1 MHSYSS
7 RNSSL
12 QVAAIVCAA
21 VAVVSWDSAAATRIK
36 DLCEVQGV
44 RGNHVSGMGLVVGLA
59 GTGDKS
65 PLALEALEQ
74 VLRRSGIEVK
84 SASSLKSANV
94 AVVAVEGVLP
104 AFAKEGTRIDVTVK
118 SISDAKSLEGGS
130 LLSTLLLGADGEAY
144 AMAQGPIS
152 TGGFNADTG
161 GASVRL
167 NHVTVGRI
175 PLGAYVEREVP
186 STITDGERI
195 MLLLK
200 QPDFGTARNIE
211 EVINKEFEAASS
223 SALGGGS
230 VLVMVP
236 EESRPRLVEFIA
248 RVQDL
253 SVEIDMPSRIVINE
267 RTGTIV
273 VGGEVQIRP
282 CQVAHGSL
290 TLTVANTPQVSQ
302 PLPFSDG
309 ATTQTQ
315 TTDMQVV
322 NPDVS
327 LMPVEGTSAAEVAE
341 SLNRLKTTPR
351 DMISIFQA
359 LKAAGVLDADIE
371 IM

>member
-1 MHSYSS
+1 MHPTFSGKSFS
-7 RNSSL
+7 R
-12 QVAAIVCAA
+12 VAAVLGAAAA
-21 VAVVSWDSAAATRIK
+21 VSLCGTASATRIK

-44 RGNHVSGMGLVVGLA
+44 RGNSISGMGLVVGLA

-84 SASSLKSANV
+84 DGASLKSANV

-130 LLSTLLLGADGEAY
+130 LLSTLLLGADGETY
-144 AMAQGPIS
+144 AMAQGAVS
-152 TGGFNADTG
+152 TGGFNADTGG

-175 PLGAYVEREVP
+175 PMGAYVEREVP

-211 EVINKEFEAASS
+211 DVINKELEAASS

-230 VLVMVP
+230 VMVMVP
-236 EESRPRLVEFIA
+236 EENRPRLVEFIA
-248 RVQDL
+248 RIQDL
-253 SVEIDMPSRIVINE
+253 SVETD
-267 RTGTIV
+267 
-273 VGGEVQIRP
+273 
-282 CQVAHGSL
+282 
-290 TLTVANTPQVSQ
+290 TP
-302 PLPFSDG
+302 
-309 ATTQTQ
+309 
-315 TTDMQVV
+315 
-322 NPDVS
+322 
-327 LMPVEGTSAAEVAE
+327 
-341 SLNRLKTTPR
+341 
-351 DMISIFQA
+351 
-359 LKAAGVLDADIE
+359 
-371 IM
+371 